1 MLVLASASPR
11 RQELLAQA
19 GYSFTVQPSSIPE
32 ILRAGEN
39 PVTFALRLAREKA
52 EATQA
57 SLPDA
62 QSSLIL
68 GADTIVI
75 APNGE
80 VLGKPANS
88 ADAARMLSLLSGTTH
103 QVLTGL
109 CLLSPTRTEVA
120 AELTYVTMHTLS
132 ADDIAAYIATGEPFG
147 KAGAYAIQG
156 RAACWIP
163 RIHGCYFNVVGL
175 PLALATSM
183 LEAAGCTR

>member
-19 GYSFTVQPSSIPE
+19 GYSFTVQPSAISELQHP
-32 ILRAGEN
+32 GEH
-39 PVTFALRLAREKA
+39 PIAFASRLAREKA
-52 EATQA
+52 EAIQA
-57 SLPDA
+57 TLPDA

-75 APNGE
+75 ATNGE

-103 QVLTGL
+103 QVVTGL
-109 CLLSPTRTEVA
+109 CLISPKRTEVA

-132 ADDIAAYIATGEPFG
+132 PEEIAAYIETDEPFG

-156 RAACWIP
+156 RAARWVP

-175 PLALATSM
+175 PLALVSSM
-183 LEAAGCTR
+183 LEAAGCSS

>member
-11 RQELLAQA
+11 RQELLTQA
-19 GYSFTVQPSSIPE
+19 GYSFTVQPSAIPE
-32 ILRAGEN
+32 LQHPGEH
-39 PVTFALRLAREKA
+39 PIALASRLAREKA
-52 EATQA
+52 ETTMAT
-57 SLPDA
+57 LPDP

-80 VLGKPANS
+80 VLGKPTDV

-103 QVLTGL
+103 QVVTGL
-109 CLLSPTRTEVA
+109 CLLSSTRTEVA
-120 AELTYVTMHTLS
+120 AELTYVTMHTLP
-132 ADDIAAYIATGEPFG
+132 ADDIAAYMATREPFG
-147 KAGAYAIQG
+147 NAGAYAIQG
-156 RAACWIP
+156 RAARWIP

-183 LEAAGCTR
+183 LEAAGCKG